1 MDNKMT
7 FYSILVG
14 CAIGFA
20 PLLYFASF
28 EARHPIEIS
37 EITRHVLSFSA
48 LPGALVAMVVSGGVG
63 HGASLWIIC
72 LVDAALY
79 SWFLYFLL
87 SLWERRKARSRRD
100 DGAHAISSDPRR

>member
-1 MDNKMT
+1 MK

-14 CAIGFA
+14 CMIGFA

-28 EARHPIEIS
+28 EARHPVEIG
-37 EITRHVLSFSA
+37 EIARQVLSFST
-48 LPGALVAMVVSGGVG
+48 LPGALVAMVVSGGFG

-100 DGAHAISSDPRR
+100 DGSHTISSDTRR